1 MRKVHLVVCD
11 LFLPAD
17 IAAGVCADLR
27 LPALEKM
34 LARGA
39 SAGAAPSTGSGRAG
53 DVGASL
59 ENYLCE
65 LFGVPCQ
72 PNGYGK
78 YATPDN
84 EARHARFPDGTT
96 SHSTRLPKDGNQVAG
111 YHPNLPP
118 LAGEGANETLR
129 EFHVNAPIAP
139 VSAAFDGLGEGCW
152 LRADPVHLRLQRDQL
167 VLLPDVEVG
176 AGEAAQL
183 CVALNEYF
191 VGQGMEFF
199 TPHPQRWY
207 VRVDRLP
214 DIETVS
220 LMQAAGCNVRGLL
233 PKGAE
238 AASWH
243 RIFNEIQ
250 MLLFAHPVNEAREAR
265 GELPVNSLWL
275 WGGGCDTLLAKPADC
290 GSSRQAA
297 LPALEGSAS
306 PCQGGGMNLP
316 PRKTY
321 DCVSSD
327 EVLVEMFAA
336 AAGIPFAGWA
346 GQWRESLQGR
356 VSDPPLRSHMGIG
369 CSSEGRQLLV
379 WTGLHS
385 ALRRGDLDAWRAA
398 LQEFETGYAQP
409 LWQALRIGEIS
420 QLQVDILGGNRVRHL
435 LLTRADAWAFWRRAK
450 PLAQYSMV

>member
-17 IAAGVCADLR
+17 IAAEVCADLR

-39 SAGAAPSTGSGRAG
+39 STKPLVLSAVEGSARTDVIGQASSTGSGRAG

-72 PNGYGK
+72 N
-78 YATPDN
+78 D
-84 EARHARFPDGTT
+84 
-96 SHSTRLPKDGNQVAG
+96 
-111 YHPNLPP
+111 
-118 LAGEGANETLR
+118 
-129 EFHVNAPIAP
+129 APIAP

-167 VLLPDVEVG
+167 VLLPDVEVSADE
-176 AGEAAQL
+176 AGQL
-183 CVALNEYF
+183 CATLNEYF
-191 VGQGMEFF
+191 AGQGMEFF
-199 TPHPQRWY
+199 APHLQRWY
-207 VRVDRLP
+207 MRVDRLP
-214 DIETVS
+214 DIETVP
-220 LMQAAGCNVRGLL
+220 LMQVAGCNVRGLL

-238 AASWH
+238 AGRWH

-275 WGGGCDTLLAKPADC
+275 WGGGT
-290 GSSRQAA
+290 
-297 LPALEGSAS
+297 
-306 PCQGGGMNLP
+306 NVP

-327 EVLVEMFAA
+327 EVLAGMFAA
-336 AAGIPFAGWA
+336 AAGIPFSSWPE
-346 GQWRESLQGR
+346 QWHDSLTLALSRGER
-356 VSDPPLRSHMGIG
+356 GF
-369 CSSEGRQLLV
+369 SSEGRQLLV
-379 WTGLHS
+379 WTGLRS
-385 ALRRGDLDAWRAA
+385 ALQRGDLDVWRAA
-398 LQEFETGYAQP
+398 LQEFETGYVQP
-409 LWQALRIGEIS
+409 LWQALRAGKIS
-420 QLQVDILGGNRVRHL
+420 QLQVDILGGDRVRHL
-435 LLTRADAWAFWRRAK
+435 LLTRADTWAFWRRAK
-450 PLAQYSMV
+450 SLFQ